1 MPPPRIPLRVNRAI
15 PPIPNAIA
23 PPPRIPLRNGNGNG
37 SGNGAA
43 THASVSVASPR
54 IPLRP
59 GGASYAHTAPPVRP
73 GNGMHPKIP
82 LREGERTRPRPS
94 LTPADGLLARLLSE
108 HWASW
113 GAARDGARVV
123 ITKAQGSTLAVL
135 ALVCATLLVTH
146 PHAALIAGLGL
157 ITALYFT
164 TGLHKIWLL
173 VRGERALGR
182 EAVGS
187 VPAAGDDLPLYTV
200 LVPLYRE
207 ERMLPLLIERLKLMD
222 YPPTRFETLLLI
234 SADDEGTLRAAGA
247 YTLPSHIRVVT
258 LPPGHPRTKPRSLN
272 IGLHEAHGEYIVI
285 FDAED
290 QPEHLQ
296 LRRAVAAFRALPPDV
311 ACLQGRLTF
320 YNQRQSLLT
329 RLFSAE
335 FALWYNQLLPGL
347 THAEGDRRSGIFV
360 PLSGTSLHLP
370 TATVRELG
378 GWDPFNVTE
387 DIDLSVR
394 LGRKGLRVAALD
406 STTWE
411 EAVPKLVPWL
421 RQRSRWV
428 KGWLQTYLVHM
439 RHPLV
444 LWKQLG
450 LRGFAD
456 FQMLVG
462 GSSFLLLINP
472 LMWVLTALYV
482 TTRGTH
488 IGNYIETLLPP
499 GLFYPALITML
510 AGNFIF
516 FYSSMYACVR
526 HNFTSLTRYTL
537 LTPVYWMLMS
547 VSAWVGLVNLVL
559 RPFHWAKTEHG
570 SILSATDSPAAR
582 AVGALMRDAPAL
594 TAGAR
599 NRRR

>member
-1 MPPPRIPLRVNRAI
+1 VPAPPEPPLAFNTVALTGQPQTGRPIPLRVGDAAHAY
-15 PPIPNAIA
+15 PPA
-23 PPPRIPLRNGNGNG
+23 PPAR
-37 SGNGAA
+37 SAA
-43 THASVSVASPR
+43 TAR
-54 IPLRP
+54 
-59 GGASYAHTAPPVRP
+59 
-73 GNGMHPKIP
+73 PKIP
-82 LREGERTRPRPS
+82 LREGERTRPRPAH
-94 LTPADGLLARLLSE
+94 TPTDGLLARLLSE

-123 ITKAQGSTLAVL
+123 ITRAQGSTLALL
-135 ALVCATLLVTH
+135 ALVCAGLLVTH
-146 PHAALIAGLGL
+146 PHALL
-157 ITALYFT
+157 ITALGFVTALYLT

-173 VRGERALGR
+173 VRGERALNSD
-182 EAVGS
+182 AVGS
-187 VPAAGDDLPLYTV
+187 LPATGDDLPLYTV

-207 ERMLPLLIERLKLMD
+207 ERMLPLLIERLKSID
-222 YPPTRFETLLLI
+222 YPPARLEVLLLI
-234 SADDEGTLRAAGA
+234 GSDDDETQRVARA
-247 YTLPSHIRVVT
+247 YTVPSHIRVVD

-272 IGLHEAHGEYIVI
+272 IGLHEARGEYIVI
-285 FDAED
+285 YDAED

-296 LRRAVAAFRALPPDV
+296 LRRAVAAFRQLPPDV
-311 ACLQGRLTF
+311 ACLQSRLTF

-347 THAEGDRRSGIFV
+347 THAAGDRTSGIFV

-370 TATVRELG
+370 TTIVRQLG

-411 EAVPKLVPWL
+411 EAVPRLVPWL

-444 LWKQLG
+444 LWRQLG

-462 GSSFLLLINP
+462 GSSFLLLVNP
-472 LMWVLTALYV
+472 LMWMLTALYV
-482 TTRGTH
+482 GTRGTH
-488 IGNYIETLLPP
+488 IGNYIQTLLPP
-499 GLFYPALITML
+499 ALFYPALLTML

-516 FYSSMYACVR
+516 FYCTVYACVR
-526 HNFTSLTRYTL
+526 HNFHALTRSTL
-537 LTPVYWMLMS
+537 LTPVYWVLMS
-547 VSAWVGLVNLVL
+547 AGAWVGLVNLVL
-559 RPFHWAKTEHG
+559 RPFYWAKTEHG
-570 SILSATDSPAAR
+570 SSLSATDSPAAR
-582 AVGALMRDAPAL
+582 AVGALMRSDAHAF
-594 TAGAR
+594 TAAGR
-599 NRRR
+599 GRRR

>member
-1 MPPPRIPLRVNRAI
+1 M
-15 PPIPNAIA
+15 
-23 PPPRIPLRNGNGNG
+23 
-37 SGNGAA
+37 
-43 THASVSVASPR
+43 
-54 IPLRP
+54 
-59 GGASYAHTAPPVRP
+59 
-73 GNGMHPKIP
+73 
-82 LREGERTRPRPS
+82 
-94 LTPADGLLARLLSE
+94 TPADGLLARLLSE

-207 ERMLPLLIERLKLMD
+207 LGYGTTIFSPLASGLLSGKYNNGIPADSRANLKGYEWLKNDVLTPERIAKVRQ
-222 YPPTRFETLLLI
+222 
-234 SADDEGTLRAAGA
+234 
-247 YTLPSHIRVVT
+247 
-258 LPPGHPRTKPRSLN
+258 PPGHPRTKPRSLN

-296 LRRAVAAFRALPPDV
+296 LRRAVAAFRTLPPDV

-526 HNFTSLTRYTL
+526 HNFNSLTRYTL
-537 LTPVYWMLMS
+537 LTPLYWMLMS

-570 SILSATDSPAAR
+570 SSLSATDSPAAR